1 MRKKTQFVWFKV
13 IGIKLG
19 LVSFVYSL
27 VSKTKFREDRSLRI
41 KDAPVY
47 LKLLEN
53 QVKRR

>member
-19 LVSFVYSL
+19 LASFVYSL

-47 LKLLEN
+47 LKLFEN
-53 QVKRR
+53 QVKRQ